1 MPVTYLP
8 QTVDIDEDGASSA
21 VYHSLDMANAVKR
34 KHQKPAHTSDT
45 YTAEIEQ
52 LSYDGRGVAHVDGKA
67 VFIDGALPGERVV
80 FRYGKRHK
88 RYDTGQVLELLR
100 AAPTRVPPECR
111 YFGTCGGCSL
121 QHLAP
126 EAQLAAKQ
134 QILADSLAHIG
145 KVAPERWLAPL
156 SGPVWAYRR
165 KARLGVR
172 LVPKKGGVLVGFR
185 ERRHSFITPLADCKT
200 LDQRLAKLLPALTDL
215 ISTLSCA
222 NRIPQI
228 EAAAGDH
235 DVALVFRHLVALNDS
250 DRERLRSFGERH
262 AVQIHVQAEG
272 PESVTALWPLQ
283 PPLLSYRLAEHD
295 VEILFAPTEFVQVN
309 TVANACIL
317 NRALELLDPQTD
329 ESVLDLFSGVGNF
342 TLPLAR
348 RAARVLGVEG
358 DATLVQRARLNA
370 THNRVANASF
380 RQADLYRSLDHA
392 PWDEERFDKL
402 LLDPPRSGAIEAI
415 KHLQAHRPSRIVYV
429 SCYPATLARDSD
441 YLVHALGY
449 RMMSAGVADMFPQ
462 TSHTE
467 AIALFVDM

>member
-1 MPVTYLP
+1 MD
-8 QTVDIDEDGASSA
+8 QGDCSSA
-21 VYHSLDMANAVKR
+21 VRHSLDMANAAKR
-34 KHQKPAHTSDT
+34 QKQKPADTSDT
-45 YTAEIEQ
+45 CNAEIEQ

-88 RYDTGQVLELLR
+88 RYDTGQLLEVLR
-100 AAPTRVPPECR
+100 AAPTRVKPECT

-134 QILADSLAHIG
+134 QILQDSLAHIG

-156 SGPVWAYRR
+156 PGPAWGYRR

-200 LDQRLAKLLPALTDL
+200 LDPRLATLLPALTEL
-215 ISTLSCA
+215 ISGLSCA
-222 NRIPQI
+222 DRIPQI
-228 EAAAGDH
+228 EVAAGDR
-235 DVALVFRHLVALNDS
+235 DVALVFRHLVPLGDG
-250 DRERLRSFGERH
+250 DREQLCAFGQRH
-262 AVQIHVQAEG
+262 ALQIYVQAEG

-283 PPLLSYRLAEHD
+283 PSLLSYRLAEHD
-295 VEILFAPTEFVQVN
+295 IEILFAPTDFVQVN
-309 TVANACIL
+309 TAANARIVD
-317 NRALELLDPQTD
+317 RALELLDPQRH
-329 ESVLDLFSGVGNF
+329 ESVLDLFCGVGNF

-348 RAARVLGVEG
+348 RATRVVGLEG
-358 DATLVQRARLNA
+358 DVTLVQRARLNA
-370 THNRVANASF
+370 AHNRVVNVSF
-380 RQADLYRSLDHA
+380 READLYRELDHT
-392 PWDEERFDKL
+392 PWGEERFDKL

-415 KHLQAHRPSRIVYV
+415 KHLSTHRPSRIVYV

-449 RMMSAGVADMFPQ
+449 RMASASVADMFPQ

-467 AIALFVDM
+467 AIALFVDQ

>member
-1 MPVTYLP
+1 
-8 QTVDIDEDGASSA
+8 
-21 VYHSLDMANAVKR
+21 MANAI
-34 KHQKPAHTSDT
+34 KHKGHKPANTSDT
-45 YTAEIEQ
+45 CNAEIEQ

-88 RYDTGQVLELLR
+88 RYDTAQLLEVLR
-100 AAPTRVPPECR
+100 AAPTRVTPECT

-134 QILADSLAHIG
+134 QVLADSLAHIG

-156 SGPVWAYRR
+156 PGPAWGYRR

-200 LDQRLAKLLPALTDL
+200 LDRRLAVLLPALTKL
-215 ISTLSCA
+215 ISGLSCA
-222 NRIPQI
+222 DRIPQI
-228 EAAAGDH
+228 EVAAGDR
-235 DVALVFRHLVALNDS
+235 DVALVFRHLVPLS
-250 DRERLRSFGERH
+250 DGDGEELRDFGQRH

-272 PESVTALWPLQ
+272 PESVTALWPPQ
-283 PPLLSYRLAEHD
+283 PSLLSYRLADHD
-295 VEILFAPTEFVQVN
+295 VEILFAPTDFVQVN
-309 TVANACIL
+309 MATNTQIV
-317 NRALELLDPQTD
+317 NRVLELLDPRTD
-329 ESVLDLFSGVGNF
+329 ESVLDLFCGVGNF

-348 RAARVLGVEG
+348 RAARALGVEG

-370 THNRVANASF
+370 THNRVTNVGFREAN
-380 RQADLYRSLDHA
+380 LYRDLADP
-392 PWDEERFDKL
+392 PWGEERFDKL

-415 KHLQAHRPSRIVYV
+415 KHLSTHRPSRIVYV

-441 YLVHALGY
+441 YLVRALGY
-449 RMMSAGVADMFPQ
+449 RMASAGVADMFPQ

-467 AIALFVDM
+467 AIALFVDT